1 MLPMVNGAK
10 TPARQEAVNVANDT
24 PSDHNDET
32 LSAWDG
38 AGLAMSPLP
47 LPGAEQTPDTIERWV
62 ARTAAPEVIV
72 VVRHVQRGLYEY
84 HLDEVIDIN
93 RALRRVYLAQHGT
106 FGFDGAGASGA
117 RGQLTLLEPT
127 ADVLDVAIKGRT
139 WQHGQPAFKR
149 PLSALEWHLVA
160 SLGRS
165 R

>member
-1 MLPMVNGAK
+1 VTGDA
-10 TPARQEAVNVANDT
+10 A
-24 PSDHNDET
+24 SDNDEMA
-32 LSAWDG
+32 SARDD
-38 AGLAMSPLP
+38 AGLLDSARERPA
-47 LPGAEQTPDTIERWV
+47 LPGAAQTPETVERWIL
-62 ARTAAPEVIV
+62 REAAPEAIV

-84 HLDEVIDIN
+84 HLDEVVSIN
-93 RALRRVYLAQHGT
+93 RALRRIYLAQHGT

-127 ADVLDVAIKGRT
+127 AEVLDVAINGRT

-160 SLGRS
+160 SLGRHH

>member
-1 MLPMVNGAK
+1 VTGDS
-10 TPARQEAVNVANDT
+10 ANDDDEMAFAT
-24 PSDHNDET
+24 GSD
-32 LSAWDG
+32 
-38 AGLAMSPLP
+38 AGLIDSPRERP
-47 LPGAEQTPDTIERWV
+47 SLPGAAQSPETIERWILSE
-62 ARTAAPEVIV
+62 AAPEAVV

-84 HLDEVIDIN
+84 HLDEIVSIN

-127 ADVLDVAIKGRT
+127 ADVLDVAVNGRT

-160 SLGRS
+160 TLGRH